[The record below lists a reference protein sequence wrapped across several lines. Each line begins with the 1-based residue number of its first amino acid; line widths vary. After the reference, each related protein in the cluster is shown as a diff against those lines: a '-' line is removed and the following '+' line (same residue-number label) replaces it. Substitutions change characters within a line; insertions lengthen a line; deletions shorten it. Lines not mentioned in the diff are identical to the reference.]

1 MDKFLLIVGGGMVG
15 ASWLL
20 VLPLV
25 GFLLGAFSGV
35 VVGTVF
41 NETFATFIAW
51 LGVDLQPWQVGGMLG
66 FVGVFFRSHARTT
79 GKTS

>member
-1 MDKFLLIVGGGMVG
+1 MDKFFLIVGGSMVA

-25 GFLLGAFSGV
+25 GFLLGAFSGM

-41 NETFATFIAW
+41 NETFATFIVW
-51 LGVDLQPWQVGGMLG
+51 LGVDLQPWQVGGLLG
-66 FVGVFFRSHARTT
+66 FVGVFFRSVQRKGTA
-79 GKTS
+79 S

>member
-1 MDKFLLIVGGGMVG
+1 MEKWLLVVGGSMVA

-25 GFLLGAFSGV
+25 GFLLGAFSGW

-41 NETFATFIAW
+41 NETFATVIAW
-51 LGVDLQPWQVGGMLG
+51 LGVDLRPWQVGGLLG
-66 FVGVFFRSHARTT
+66 FVGGSVRFPRSSGTT
-79 GKTS
+79 S